1 MFDNAHFK
9 ISHNGLKT
17 IVCPFYLGRQGG
29 FSPLI
34 RISLFTFHRAVFL
47 GLLVLISELSC
58 KMHEK
63 SADTTIVLSEFIYDT
78 APFPQCHAS
87 TIAETPN
94 GIVAGLFG
102 GTKEKNKDVEI
113 WFSRK
118 IGRKWT
124 DLVSVANGVRKD
136 GSRHPCWNPV
146 LYQVPGGE
154 LILFYKV
161 GPNPQ
166 EWWGEMKMSG
176 DHGVTWSECEKL
188 PNGGIGPVKNKPVL
202 LSDGSLLCPSSTEH
216 DGWRVHFESTKNWGA
231 TWHVFEPIDDGKT
244 YNAIQPSILFHGG
257 EKLQILCRSRE
268 DAILTSWS
276 EDNGKTWSRLK
287 PSGLPNPNSG
297 TDAVTLKD
305 GRHLLVYNHTKSV
318 KGKFSGPRSPL
329 NVAISNDGINWSA
342 VMELENTPGEFSYP
356 AVIQSADGLV
366 HITYTWKREKIKH
379 VVLDLTKFQVKPILD
394 GLWPN

>member
-1 MFDNAHFK
+1 MFN
-9 ISHNGLKT
+9 KT
-17 IVCPFYLGRQGG
+17 FFLAG
-29 FSPLI
+29 FL
-34 RISLFTFHRAVFL
+34 LLNTFACKR
-47 GLLVLISELSC
+47 SENSI
-58 KMHEK
+58 E
-63 SADTTIVLSEFIYDT
+63 TPIVLSEFVYET
-78 APFPQCHAS
+78 APFRECHAS
-87 TIAETPN
+87 TIAETLN
-94 GIVAGLFG
+94 GLVVALFG

-113 WFSRK
+113 WLSRR
-118 IGRKWT
+118 IDRKWT
-124 DLVSVANGVRKD
+124 DLVSVANGVQKD

-146 LYQVPGGE
+146 LYQIPQSE
-154 LILFYKV
+154 LILFFKV
-161 GPNPQ
+161 GPSPR
-166 EWWGEMKMSG
+166 EWWGEMKMSS
-176 DHGVTWSECEKL
+176 DHGVTWSESKKL
-188 PNGGIGPVKNKPVL
+188 LNGGIGPVKNKPIL

-231 TWHVFEPIDDGKT
+231 TWHVSEPINDGKT

-276 EDNGKTWSRLK
+276 EDNGETWSGLK

-305 GRHLLVYNHTKSV
+305 GRHLLVYNHTKSI

-342 VMELENTPGEFSYP
+342 VMELENTRGEFSYP

-366 HITYTWKREKIKH
+366 HITYTWKREKVRH
-379 VVLDLTKFQVKPILD
+379 VVLDPTKFRVIQIIT
-394 GLWPN
+394 GQWPN